1 MSIAAVL
8 ISNYKQ
14 TAVYWGNPV
23 ADHVGGF
30 TFDSPVELAPPDNGV
45 RWEEMIQV
53 ISDHKGSEITSRAL
67 VYTLQDVKEEGMLFL
82 GTLDDLYDLG
92 LESSNGGL
100 DDPRVF
106 EHTFIIK
113 RFDKSPE
120 LGSTTDFLRKAY
132 LTPSLSFGGF

>member
-1 MSIAAVL
+1 MLVQ
-8 ISNYKQ
+8 NYKQ
-14 TAVYWGNPV
+14 ICVYWGNPA

-30 TFDSPVELAPPDNGV
+30 TFDSPVELAC

-67 VYTLQDVKEEGMLFL
+67 VYVLQDLDEEGMLFL

-113 RFDKSPE
+113 RFDKSPG

>member
-1 MSIAAVL
+1 MSIEAVL
-8 ISNYKQ
+8 KKTFNQ

-30 TFDSPVELAPPDNGV
+30 TFDAPVELTPPDNGV

-53 ISDHKGSEITSRAL
+53 ISDHKGSEITSRAV
-67 VYTLQDVKEEGMLFL
+67 VYLLQDVKEEGVLFL
-82 GTLDDLYDLG
+82 GTLNDLYDLG
-92 LESSNGGL
+92 LESSNGGIE
-100 DDPRVF
+100 DPKVF

-113 RFDKSPE
+113 RFDKVPG